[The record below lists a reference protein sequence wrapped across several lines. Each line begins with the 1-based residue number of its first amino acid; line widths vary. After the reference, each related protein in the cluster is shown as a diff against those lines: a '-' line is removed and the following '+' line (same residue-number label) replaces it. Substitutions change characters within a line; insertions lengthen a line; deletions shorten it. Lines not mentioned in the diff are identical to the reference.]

1 MQMAEEKFRRKIKP
15 TVLDI
20 FCGAGGMSLGFQN
33 AGCEILGGIDQNR
46 YAIDTHHKNFPIAKL
61 KLPPQDIRG
70 LRNLDQLGLRPDEVD
85 IVVGGPP
92 CQVFSR
98 VGIGKMRKLGRDI
111 ESDHR
116 NFLYKE
122 FVRFVAY
129 YKPLCFVM
137 ENVDNL
143 ANKEEVFAKIY
154 NDFSRNRY
162 KGYPGYRVD
171 YRILDASE
179 FGVPQKRMR
188 LFIVGIRSDL
198 EIDPPFPDRQVKCP
212 ISVGDAISDLPD
224 LEPFIMPLKTK
235 SSGPKQ
241 RDVERVYKY
250 CPQSPYQ
257 KKMRRHQKQGQGV
270 WNHLCRA
277 HNEKDIIIFEK
288 LSQGGKYRDL
298 PEEMMRYRVDI
309 FDDKYKRLI
318 WDEPS
323 WTLTAHMRKD
333 GLAYIHPLQN
343 RSISVREAA
352 RIQSFSDNFIFYAPM
367 TRMFELV
374 GNSVP
379 PLLAEA
385 IAKPLVEILQE
396 HYESLPHYFS
406 CKKYRGKIN

>member
-1 MQMAEEKFRRKIKP
+1 MNKGGTGKKVKP
-15 TVLDI
+15 TVLDV
-20 FCGAGGMSLGFQN
+20 FCGAGGMSLGFEN
-33 AGCEILGGIDQNR
+33 AGCRILGGIDQNH
-46 YAIDTHHKNFPIAKL
+46 YAVKTHHKNFPSAKL
-61 KLPPQDIRG
+61 KLPAQDIRD
-70 LRNLDQLGLRPDEVD
+70 LQNLDELGLNSNEVD
-85 IVVGGPP
+85 ILVGGPP

-98 VGIGKMRKLGRDI
+98 VGIGKMKNLGRDI

-143 ANKEEVFAKIY
+143 ARKGEILSKIRR
-154 NDFSRNRY
+154 DFSNNEHQ
-162 KGYPGYRVD
+162 GYPGYKVE
-171 YRILDASE
+171 YQVLDASE
-179 FGVPQKRMR
+179 YGVPQKRKR
-188 LFIVGIRSDL
+188 LFIIGVRSDL
-198 EIDPPFPDRQVKCP
+198 SIEPPFPNRRAGKP
-212 ISVGDAISDLPD
+212 ISVGDAINDLPS
-224 LEPFIMPLKTK
+224 LEPLVMPLKIK

-241 RDVERVYKY
+241 KDNESAYKY
-250 CPQSPYQ
+250 PPQSRYQ
-257 KKMRRHQKQGQGV
+257 KKMRRRKKDGEGV
-270 WNHLCRA
+270 WNHLCRS
-277 HNEKDIIIFEK
+277 HNDKDITIFET
-288 LSQGGKYRDL
+288 LDQGGKYRDL

-309 FDDKYKRLI
+309 FDDKYKRLV
-318 WDEPS
+318 WDEPA

-352 RIQSFSDNFIFYAPM
+352 RIQSFPDDFVFCAPM

-385 IAKPLVEILQE
+385 VAKPLVKLIR
-396 HYESLPHYFS
+396 S
-406 CKKYRGKIN
+406 YRER